1 MRLALA
7 LIIGL
12 AACSSARAADPWGP
26 ILDLFRRKPVPTLP
40 AHPPDAPAAIER
52 ALIDAELQAAIK
64 RANEAAEKAEEA
76 AKEAARIAA
85 EQVRDSKSPVPPLPK
100 PKARPQQPLSL
111 AAPPQ
116 QPATPADNDGRWLA
130 PCFMVCGYVHGKSQ
144 AELDASEIEWR
155 VSARQKAHGD
165 CCIILTCQDAVAPDA
180 LKKMKA
186 RRQCVATK

>member
-12 AACSSARAADPWGP
+12 AACTSARAADPWSP

-40 AHPPDAPAAIER
+40 AHPPTAPAAIER

-85 EQVRDSKSPVPPLPK
+85 EQVRDSKSPDIK
-100 PKARPQQPLSL
+100 PKAKPRPKPLDIRPVTSAECAQIGIAIGFIGKDGVKREAVARGHS
-111 AAPPQ
+111 AA
-116 QPATPADNDGRWLA
+116 D
-130 PCFMVCGYVHGKSQ
+130 
-144 AELDASEIEWR
+144 IEG
-155 VSARQKAHGD
+155 AQKACGF
-165 CCIILTCQDAVAPDA
+165 
-180 LKKMKA
+180 
-186 RRQCVATK
+186 